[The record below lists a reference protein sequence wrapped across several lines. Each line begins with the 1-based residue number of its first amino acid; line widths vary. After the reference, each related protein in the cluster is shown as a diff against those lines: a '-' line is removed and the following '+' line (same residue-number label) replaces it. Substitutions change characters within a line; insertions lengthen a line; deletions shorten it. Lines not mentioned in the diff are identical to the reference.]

1 MSQSTATILLPRA
14 PAMETLEHP
23 ARLISGEGPHGA
35 VLVVYCPVNHCGGVY
50 VLASEMW
57 AFYVP
62 ISLPDFLASLHS
74 RGIRLPE
81 GADLE
86 TWLDAVSGRPDPH
99 KAN

>member
-1 MSQSTATILLPRA
+1 MFSRKAERDQLIEKFFDAHRNKIATGLWQ
-14 PAMETLEHP
+14 PAHEELTGCNVVGHV
-23 ARLISGEGPHGA
+23 AIDYFA
-35 VLVVYCPVNHCGGVY
+35 V
-50 VLASEMW
+50 
-57 AFYVP
+57 
-62 ISLPDFLASLHS
+62 SLPDFLASLHS